1 MLFWYFNK
9 CSREE
14 LRHNITRMDAA
25 QQDVRYSNTVT
36 LGNVCTVINLGD
48 LVTCVE
54 PKILFPFPFELLPR
68 LLEI

>member
-36 LGNVCTVINLGD
+36 LSNVCTVINLGD